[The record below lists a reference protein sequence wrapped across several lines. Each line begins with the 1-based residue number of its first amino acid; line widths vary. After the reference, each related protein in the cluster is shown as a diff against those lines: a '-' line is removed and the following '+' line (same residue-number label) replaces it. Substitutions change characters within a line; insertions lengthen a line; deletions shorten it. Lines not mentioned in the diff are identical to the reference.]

1 MLQIIK
7 EFPRLDF
14 STFGKVDVVESFFD
28 CRPLE
33 FNFVDH
39 LALDLFARLFLQ
51 VLKVQ
56 LVPIVVALE
65 IFLELRVKA

>member
-1 MLQIIK
+1 MLQVIK
-7 EFPRLDF
+7 KLPRLDF
-14 STFGKVDVVESFFD
+14 ATFGQVDVVERLFD

-33 FNFVDH
+33 FNFIDH

-56 LVPIVVALE
+56 LVPIVVAFE